1 MLRNRL
7 KTGTL
12 DFYIGQLNFLLL
24 VHFVIRAH
32 ISQSIFMIQ
41 VIHKLVW
48 VYNYAASYKV
58 RCLWKILEIFDS
70 SEGADLGLEWFSQTN
85 PGFWEFDV
93 LGQGGG
99 SLS

>member
-1 MLRNRL
+1 MEIKYCSCVPKKRRNIF
-7 KTGTL
+7 TL
-12 DFYIGQLNFLLL
+12 LQVFLLFNFYCAL
-24 VHFVIRAH
+24 RPPVE
-32 ISQSIFMIQ
+32 
-41 VIHKLVW
+41 
-48 VYNYAASYKV
+48 
-58 RCLWKILEIFDS
+58 WKILEIFDS

>member
-1 MLRNRL
+1 MFNFYCALRPP
-7 KTGTL
+7 
-12 DFYIGQLNFLLL
+12 
-24 VHFVIRAH
+24 VE
-32 ISQSIFMIQ
+32 
-41 VIHKLVW
+41 
-48 VYNYAASYKV
+48 
-58 RCLWKILEIFDS
+58 WKILEIFDS

>member
-1 MLRNRL
+1 MPKKRRNIF
-7 KTGTL
+7 TL
-12 DFYIGQLNFLLL
+12 LQVFLLFKFYCAL
-24 VHFVIRAH
+24 RPPVE
-32 ISQSIFMIQ
+32 
-41 VIHKLVW
+41 
-48 VYNYAASYKV
+48 
-58 RCLWKILEIFDS
+58 WKILEIFDS